1 MKACKNCPELWK
13 KLAPAAGLAI
23 LCTAVSVTVSL
34 VVTALVC
41 AHIVKAA
48 RLKESLIK
56 LFPDYDWEFTGI
68 YQSLNRVCFTVYY
81 QEGFLGNHPD
91 AEERLREALL

>member
-91 AEERLREALL
+91 A